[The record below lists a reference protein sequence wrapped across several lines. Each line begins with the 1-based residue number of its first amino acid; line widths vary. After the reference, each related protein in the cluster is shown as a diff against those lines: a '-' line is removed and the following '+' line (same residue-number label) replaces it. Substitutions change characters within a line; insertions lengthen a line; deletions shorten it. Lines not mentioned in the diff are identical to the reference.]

1 MGKVREKES
10 TDMETPIKTTPKKKY
25 DEAFKRAAVNM
36 LINGGKKA
44 KQIANELGVSTWN
57 LRDWKKVY
65 GPKTP
70 VLRRSTSELEADNY
84 ELRQELMRVKTQ
96 RDILKKTLGI
106 LSIPDEK
113 GTNE

>member
-1 MGKVREKES
+1 
-10 TDMETPIKTTPKKKY
+10 METPNKTTPRKNY
-25 DEAFKRAAVNM
+25 NEAFKRAAVDM
-36 LINGGKKA
+36 LINSGKKA
-44 KQIANELGVSTWN
+44 KQIADELGVSTWN

-70 VLRRSTSELEADNY
+70 VIRRSTTELEAENY
-84 ELRQELMRVKTQ
+84 ELRQELMRVKNQ

-106 LSIPDEK
+106 LSVTDEK

>member
-1 MGKVREKES
+1 
-10 TDMETPIKTTPKKKY
+10 METPKKKY
-25 DEAFKRAAVNM
+25 DEAFKRAAVDM
-36 LINGGKKA
+36 LINSGKRA
-44 KQIANELGVSTWN
+44 KQIASELGVSTWN

-70 VLRRSTSELEADNY
+70 MVRRSTSDLEAENY

-106 LSIPDEK
+106 LSTPDDK
-113 GTNE
+113 GTNG